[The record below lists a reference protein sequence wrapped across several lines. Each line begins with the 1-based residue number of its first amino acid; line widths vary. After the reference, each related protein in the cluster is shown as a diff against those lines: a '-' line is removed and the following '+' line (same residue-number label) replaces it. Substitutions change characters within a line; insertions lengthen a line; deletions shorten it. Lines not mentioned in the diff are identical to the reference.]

1 MIRSQV
7 SPGNQLTRGTSVSD
21 PPRSSPQGLGS
32 PQELSTNLCGEML
45 VGCGPSSGNWVS
57 LKMMLSASQKQA
69 QVVGNLGQ
77 RRTISE
83 LAMWEA
89 VPGPR
94 SVAPLKRGPLRC
106 CDSFSGEPVFVLR
119 DSPGAARRRVIRA
132 LGGSRVPWGLPGGR
146 GRSRQGSCCMR

>member
-1 MIRSQV
+1 M
-7 SPGNQLTRGTSVSD
+7 SD

-32 PQELSTNLCGEML
+32 PQELSTNLCGAML

-57 LKMMLSASQKQA
+57 LKVMLSASQKQA

-83 LAMWEA
+83 LATWEA

-94 SVAPLKRGPLRC
+94 SVTPYRGGPFVVAIVFPETLFLCSETVQEQQGEALSGCWEAPGC
-106 CDSFSGEPVFVLR
+106 H
-119 DSPGAARRRVIRA
+119 
-132 LGGSRVPWGLPGGR
+132 GGCLEVGR
-146 GRSRQGSCCMR
+146 GLGRGHAV